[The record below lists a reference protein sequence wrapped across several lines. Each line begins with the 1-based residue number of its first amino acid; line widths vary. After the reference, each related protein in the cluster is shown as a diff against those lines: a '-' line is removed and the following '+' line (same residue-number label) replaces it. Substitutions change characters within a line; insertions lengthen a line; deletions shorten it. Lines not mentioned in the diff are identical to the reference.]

1 MRTGAESAIV
11 RAELD
16 GPDSPT
22 LVEAQILP
30 AGRSRTRVNRKAV
43 NGRRE
48 LGAAAPCTIFSPE
61 DLALVGGGPKG
72 RREVLDD
79 ALAVLDAEGA
89 RAADETERVLRQ
101 RAALLRQ
108 SGGRAGAEVTATLD
122 VWDQRLA
129 DAGKVL
135 VAARERL
142 VADLDPLVASAYAHL
157 AGAGDQVLTVQ
168 RYVRSW
174 DGDLLDALARS
185 RRDDLRRGVNTVG
198 PHRDDL
204 LLEIDGREART
215 HASQGEQ
222 RCLALALRL
231 GVHRLIRARTPLIPT
246 LLLDDVFS
254 ELDPARSRALV
265 AELPDGPIDPHDG
278 GAAARGDRGGP
289 APPGAEPGDPVTKW
303 RRDNGPRRVGDS
315 MPRLL
320 GRLGSAPTPAV
331 MEAVFTRWDELVG
344 GELAGHL
351 RPQRVDGRVLVV
363 AVEHPAWAT
372 RARMESGQI
381 LARLRE
387 LGETSIDRLE
397 VVVERV

>member
-1 MRTGAESAIV
+1 MQVDLDPEGTTVITGSNGTGKTSVLEALAYLGTRRSFRGAPPEAMVRTGTESAIV
-11 RAELD
+11 RAELEAR
-16 GPDSPT
+16 DSPT

-43 NGRRE
+43 GGRRE
-48 LGAAAPCTIFSPE
+48 LGAAAPCTVFSPE
-61 DLALVGGGPKG
+61 DLVIVSGGPKG

-108 SGGRAGAEVTATLD
+108 SGARAGAEVAATLD

-142 VADLDPLVASAYAHL
+142 VAELDPLVATAYGHL
-157 AGAGDQVLTVQ
+157 AGVGDRVLTVQ
-168 RYVRSW
+168 RYIRSW
-174 DGDLLDALARS
+174 DGDLLDALGAS
-185 RRDDLRRGVNTVG
+185 RKDDLRRGVNTVG

-204 LLEIDGREART
+204 LLEIEGREARI

-222 RCLALALRL
+222 RCMALALRL
-231 GVHRLIRARTPLIPT
+231 GVHQLILARTPLVPT

-265 AELPDGPIDPHDG
+265 AELPAGQSILTT
-278 GAAARGDRGGP
+278 AAPLPEGIVVA
-289 APPGAEPGDPVTKW
+289 
-303 RRDNGPRRVGDS
+303 
-315 MPRLL
+315 RLL
-320 GRLGSAPTPAV
+320 PVQSLGAS
-331 MEAVFTRWDELVG
+331 
-344 GELAGHL
+344 
-351 RPQRVDGRVLVV
+351 
-363 AVEHPAWAT
+363 
-372 RARMESGQI
+372 
-381 LARLRE
+381 
-387 LGETSIDRLE
+387 
-397 VVVERV
+397 

>member
-1 MRTGAESAIV
+1 VSVRHLELADFRIFRAVRVDLEPEGTTVITGSNGTGKTSVLEALAYLGTRRSFRGAPPDALVRTGAESAIV
-11 RAELD
+11 RAEID
-16 GPDSPT
+16 NRDSPT

-30 AGRSRTRVNRKAV
+30 AGRSRIRVNRKSV
-43 NGRRE
+43 TTRGD

-61 DLALVGGGPKG
+61 DLVIVSGGPKG
-72 RREVLDD
+72 RREVIDD

-89 RAADETERVLRQ
+89 RAVDETERVLRQ

-108 SGGRAGAEVTATLD
+108 SGGRVTGEVAATLD

-142 VADLDPLVASAYAHL
+142 VADLDPLVATAYGHL
-157 AGAGDQVLTVQ
+157 AGGGDRARMGQ

-174 DGDLLDALARS
+174 EGDLLDALAAS
-185 RRDDLRRGVNTVG
+185 RVDDLRRGVNTVG

-204 LLEIDGREART
+204 LLEVEGREART

-231 GVHRLIRARTPLIPT
+231 GVHELIRSRTALIPT

-265 AELPDGPIDPHDG
+265 AELPAGQSILTT
-278 GAAARGDRGGP
+278 AAPLPEGIVVA
-289 APPGAEPGDPVTKW
+289 
-303 RRDNGPRRVGDS
+303 
-315 MPRLL
+315 RLL
-320 GRLGSAPTPAV
+320 PVQSLEAP
-331 MEAVFTRWDELVG
+331 
-344 GELAGHL
+344 
-351 RPQRVDGRVLVV
+351 
-363 AVEHPAWAT
+363 
-372 RARMESGQI
+372 
-381 LARLRE
+381 
-387 LGETSIDRLE
+387 
-397 VVVERV
+397 

>member
-1 MRTGAESAIV
+1 VLEALAYLGTRHSFRGAPPDALVRTGAESAIV
-11 RAELD
+11 RAEID
-16 GPDSPT
+16 NRDSPA
-22 LVEAQILP
+22 LVEAQIMP
-30 AGRSRTRVNRKAV
+30 AGRSRSRVNRKAV

-48 LGAAAPCTIFSPE
+48 LGAAAPVTIFSPE
-61 DLALVGGGPKG
+61 DLGIVSGGPKG

-79 ALAVLDAEGA
+79 ALALLDAEGA
-89 RAADETERVLRQ
+89 RAADETDRVLRQ

-108 SGGRAGAEVTATLD
+108 SGGRAGDEVTATLD

-142 VADLDPLVASAYAHL
+142 VADLDPLVAAAYRHL
-157 AGAGDQVLTVQ
+157 AGATDTADQIVMGQ
-168 RYVRSW
+168 RYLRSW
-174 DGDLLDALARS
+174 EGDLLTALGAS

-231 GVHRLIRARTPLIPT
+231 GVHELVRARTSLIPT

-265 AELPDGPIDPHDG
+265 AELPAGQSILTT
-278 GAAARGDRGGP
+278 AAPLPEGIEVA
-289 APPGAEPGDPVTKW
+289 
-303 RRDNGPRRVGDS
+303 
-315 MPRLL
+315 RLL
-320 GRLGSAPTPAV
+320 PVQT
-331 MEAVFTRWDELVG
+331 
-344 GELAGHL
+344 
-351 RPQRVDGRVLVV
+351 
-363 AVEHPAWAT
+363 
-372 RARMESGQI
+372 
-381 LARLRE
+381 
-387 LGETSIDRLE
+387 LE
-397 VVVERV
+397 VG